1 MVQCVYQN
9 SLIWQSRSRGG
20 PSKDLH
26 RTRYYSCLVSINY
39 KKIIISKITKAHSQL
54 YQNMSFEEK
63 NIVEAISLL
72 EEILFTKYQATQP
85 LPQNDVR
92 TIPPGVK

>member
-1 MVQCVYQN
+1 M
-9 SLIWQSRSRGG
+9 
-20 PSKDLH
+20 
-26 RTRYYSCLVSINY
+26 
-39 KKIIISKITKAHSQL
+39 AHSQF
-54 YQNMSFEEK
+54 YQNMTFEEK